1 MAKQLDPNDLVTL
14 EELAL
19 SNMWETSALVELLER
34 KGILTRQDVLGMIQ
48 ELRQR
53 EPTAMPPRRLETCVR
68 LIRHQPNGFHSKIS
82 FGSTVSA
89 AKRAMNIADAIN
101 TPK

>member
-1 MAKQLDPNDLVTL
+1 MGPMFDDSAPLATMTDNGGGLKLVMAVFAAYGN
-14 EELAL
+14 
-19 SNMWETSALVELLER
+19 
-34 KGILTRQDVLGMIQ
+34 
-48 ELRQR
+48 
-53 EPTAMPPRRLETCVR
+53 RLEPCVR